1 MSKHWTGSEI
11 SYLRRFAAGKRLSEL
26 AQRFGIPPEEV
37 RAKLAELRL
46 ASKEGPAVPT
56 SASDPL
62 LAVFEE
68 ALKALYA
75 KRWAEAEEKLGKV
88 AQGADLLDL
97 KSRARQML
105 LACRQRRPAEGRK
118 SERPDPYL
126 AAVVHKNRGEF
137 EEALALASGAAGSD
151 ERFLYL
157 SASIFALTDRKAEAA
172 KALSR
177 AIEANPVNRVHAFH
191 DPDFAELRRAKDYA
205 HLFGLG

>member
-1 MSKHWTGSEI
+1 MSKRWSTSEI
-11 SYLRRFAAGKRLSEL
+11 SYLKRFAAGKRVSEL
-26 AQRFGIPPEEV
+26 AQRFGTAAEEV
-37 RAKLAELRL
+37 RAKLTELKL
-46 ASKEGPAVPT
+46 ASKEGPAGPS

-62 LAVFEE
+62 LGLFEE
-68 ALKALYA
+68 GLKALYG
-75 KRWAEAEEKLGKV
+75 KRWAEAEEKLEKV
-88 AQGADLLDL
+88 ARGADLLDL

-105 LACRQRRPAEGRK
+105 LACRQHLPAEGRK
-118 SERPDPYL
+118 AERPDPYL

-137 EEALALASGAAGSD
+137 DEALALASGAGNSD

-177 AIEANPVNRVHAFH
+177 AIEANPQNRVHAFH
-191 DPDFAELRRAKDYA
+191 DPDFAELRRTKDYA